1 MKYFQQL
8 KLFKD
13 KTKQRNFSINYR
25 SVATD
30 TVSGKYVTLRYITL
44 LVTQRPKI
52 SLATTTSTI
61 VSSKATEVKQSIAVS
76 LRL

>member
-13 KTKQRNFSINYR
+13 KTKQRNFSNYR

-44 LVTQRPKI
+44 LVTQGPKI
-52 SLATTTSTI
+52 SLATTTI
-61 VSSKATEVKQSIAVS
+61 VLSFKATEVKQSIAVS
-76 LRL
+76 LRLCI